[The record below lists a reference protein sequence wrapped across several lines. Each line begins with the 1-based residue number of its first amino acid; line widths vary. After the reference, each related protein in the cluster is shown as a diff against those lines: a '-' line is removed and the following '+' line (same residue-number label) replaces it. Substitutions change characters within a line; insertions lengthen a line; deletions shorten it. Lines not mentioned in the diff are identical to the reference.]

1 MLSNGFKIN
10 ECDKCVNVK
19 NTDDS
24 CVIMSLYVDN
34 ILIMGINKSILN
46 YTKKMLNSIVDMKDL
61 GRADVILGV
70 QVKLIF

>member
-10 ECDKCVNVK
+10 ERDKCVNVK

-24 CVIMSLYVDN
+24 RVIMSLYVDN

-46 YTKKMLNSIVDMKDL
+46 STKKMLNSIFDMKDL